1 MSPAQGVACADARSL
16 GTLVA
21 TRVGRATQGPLMI
34 EVNRVQTGVRME
46 ASLLK
51 VLKGLAAYT
60 NLGLGDL
67 LEGICLHALEGKQP
81 FSRDTLEQIGRL
93 KQIYGLTLTAAD
105 SHQLLE
111 TGTPSGT
118 PSGTP
123 AGKPTRAS
131 PKR

>member
-1 MSPAQGVACADARSL
+1 
-16 GTLVA
+16 
-21 TRVGRATQGPLMI
+21 
-34 EVNRVQTGVRME
+34 ME

-51 VLKGLAAYT
+51 VLKGLAEYT

-93 KQIYGLTLTAAD
+93 KQVYGLTLTAAD

-111 TGTPSGT
+111 VASPTGTPR
-118 PSGTP
+118 
-123 AGKPTRAS
+123 GKPSRAS

>member
-1 MSPAQGVACADARSL
+1 
-16 GTLVA
+16 
-21 TRVGRATQGPLMI
+21 MI

-46 ASLLK
+46 AALLK
-51 VLKGLAAYT
+51 VLKGLAEYT

-81 FSRDTLEQIGRL
+81 FSRETLEQIARL

-111 TGTPSGT
+111 GGTSLGAP
-118 PSGTP
+118 P
-123 AGKPTRAS
+123 GKQSSAPR
-131 PKR
+131 KR

>member
-1 MSPAQGVACADARSL
+1 
-16 GTLVA
+16 
-21 TRVGRATQGPLMI
+21 MI

-51 VLKGLAAYT
+51 VLKGLAEYT

-81 FSRDTLEQIGRL
+81 FSRETLQQIARL

-111 TGTPSGT
+111 SGVPSGT
-118 PSGTP
+118 PSGATSRKP
-123 AGKPTRAS
+123 APS
-131 PKR
+131 PRKR